1 MKIVSTNTW
10 LELNDVTRLEPETK
24 IWCISMD
31 GRVDFLMTAGEI
43 KNTIGN
49 FDWTDVK
56 FGLVLDPKPKKEE
69 TEVES
74 KQVKTAT
81 IKGKKTIHKIKI
93 LSSGVKEDIEERANA
108 FMENKNVVDIKYQ
121 TESRESDMSLMVTYT
136 VMIHYV
142 ELD

>member
-1 MKIVSTNTW
+1 MSTNTW
-10 LELNDVTRLEPETK
+10 LELRDVVNLEPETK
-24 IWCISMD
+24 IWCVSMD

-43 KNTIGN
+43 KDTVGN

-69 TEVES
+69 VKVEDKS
-74 KQVKTAT
+74 IKTAT

>member
-1 MKIVSTNTW
+1 MSTNTW
-10 LELNDVTRLEPETK
+10 LELRDVVNLEPETK

-43 KNTIGN
+43 KDTVGN

-69 TEVES
+69 VKVEDKS
-74 KQVKTAT
+74 IKTAT
-81 IKGKKTIHKIKI
+81 IKGKKAIHKIKI
-93 LSSGVKEDIEERANA
+93 ISSGVKEDIEERANA

-121 TESRESDMSLMVTYT
+121 TESRESNASLMVTYT